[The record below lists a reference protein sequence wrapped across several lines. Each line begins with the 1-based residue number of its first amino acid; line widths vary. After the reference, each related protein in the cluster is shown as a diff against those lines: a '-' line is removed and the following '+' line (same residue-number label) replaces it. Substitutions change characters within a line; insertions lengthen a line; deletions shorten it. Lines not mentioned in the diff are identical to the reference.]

1 MSSLSTPERLPTR
14 RSAKRRL
21 LDDVVERVPVLR
33 CAVDLAVL
41 TAVLFGGWLVL
52 TIVRA
57 LGRAILPPRR
67 EVDELPMLAT
77 TAATTARCPNER
89 CRAENPPAASFCRRC
104 GTAMRSVQQVPVR
117 RVAMW

>member
-1 MSSLSTPERLPTR
+1 MFETIVTILIF
-14 RSAKRRL
+14 
-21 LDDVVERVPVLR
+21 V
-33 CAVDLAVL
+33 AVIAI